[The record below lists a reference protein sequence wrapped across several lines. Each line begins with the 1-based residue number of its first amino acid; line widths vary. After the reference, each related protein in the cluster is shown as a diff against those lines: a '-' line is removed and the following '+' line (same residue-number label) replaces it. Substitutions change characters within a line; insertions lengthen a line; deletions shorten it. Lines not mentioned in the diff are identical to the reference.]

1 MLQNRYK
8 PAETEKNNVVWMTH
22 IGKAMLMH
30 F

>member
-8 PAETEKNNVVWMTH
+8 PAAIEKNNIVWTTH